1 MITEDDRCEDG
12 STHLSCINAII
23 NYSCDD
29 DEVGEADEMSMMHP
43 MHDTILSCMQSIH
56 VIKCD
61 RMLLSMMHSMHI
73 SDVASCR

>member
-29 DEVGEADEMSMMHP
+29 DEVVEADEMSMMYER
-43 MHDTILSCMQSIH
+43 D
-56 VIKCD
+56 
-61 RMLLSMMHSMHI
+61 
-73 SDVASCR
+73 ASCTSLLAT